1 MGRPVSGAVGLWRT
15 DRPSRTRQNDTTVP
29 DAQWIRVQSCMHLM
43 ILTRFTRR
51 HRSAGLSL
59 RGRRARDGAH
69 GHLLVPA
76 TDDIREGE
84 LAQPPI
90 GRTVRPERFAAP
102 DEVQSGRPG
111 AVRRVTGP
119 RACACERN
127 GRGPHK
133 ETASALGRRRVSFYI
148 AARTWEIDAFRAGR
162 VPPGMETI
170 LPARIRRA
178 NRQSRDPERY
188 PARTWRWLNSKSN
201 TT

>member
-1 MGRPVSGAVGLWRT
+1 
-15 DRPSRTRQNDTTVP
+15 
-29 DAQWIRVQSCMHLM
+29 MHLM

-90 GRTVRPERFAAP
+90 VRTVRPERFAAP

-111 AVRRVTGP
+111 AVRRVTKP
-119 RACACERN
+119 RGCACACERN
-127 GRGPHK
+127 GRVPHK
-133 ETASALGRRRVSFYI
+133 ETASALGRRRVSFCI
-148 AARTWEIDAFRAGR
+148 ADRTWAIDAFCAGQ
-162 VPPGMETI
+162 VPQSIETI
-170 LPARIRRA
+170 LRRGSDA
-178 NRQSRDPERY
+178 
-188 PARTWRWLNSKSN
+188 
-201 TT
+201 